1 MVPKAAFQL
10 TVLFDVVPWTIAL
23 NGSVPLVTEDAD
35 AGDRLTELTPAAFGP
50 AVTVTVAVAVLLG
63 SALLVTVIVNV
74 PKFEGA
80 V

>member
-1 MVPKAAFQL
+1 MPKAAFQL
-10 TVLFDVVPWTIAL
+10 TVLFDVVPWTVAL

-35 AGDRLTELTPAAFGP
+35 AGDMLTELTGFGP

-63 SALLVTVIVNV
+63 SALLVAVTLSV
-74 PKFEGA
+74 PAFAGA

>member
-1 MVPKAAFQL
+1 MPKAAFQL
-10 TVLFDVVPWTIAL
+10 SVLFDVVPCTVAL
-23 NGSVPLVTEDAD
+23 NGSVPPVTEDAD
-35 AGDRLTELTPAAFGP
+35 AGDMMTELTPPAFGP

-63 SALLVTVIVNV
+63 SALLVTVIVTV

>member
-1 MVPKAAFQL
+1 MPKAAFQL
-10 TVLFDVVPWTIAL
+10 TVLFDVVPWTVAV

-35 AGDRLTELTPAAFGP
+35 AGDRMTELTPPAFGL

-63 SALLVTVIVNV
+63 SALLVAVTLSV
-74 PKFEGA
+74 PAFAGA